1 MRRGMKNS
9 SAKKTNKSGQNHS
22 GKGQV
27 RIIAGQWRGR
37 KLPIPEIEGLRPTPD
52 RIRETLFN
60 WLSSVIVDADCLDLY
75 CGSGALGFEAASR
88 GANRVSM
95 VDLDSLVIS
104 QLNSNQKILEA
115 DSIDVHQA
123 DVLKFLNGTS
133 TGNDIVMIDPPFKQG
148 LVEPTIAK
156 LEANGWLKF
165 NSYIY
170 IETEANLVE
179 LTTPKTWVLHREK
192 KAGEVL
198 SRLYIRNPK
207 D

>member
-1 MRRGMKNS
+1 MRRGSKNYS
-9 SAKKTNKSGQNHS
+9 VKKPAKANPKHS

-37 KLPIPEIEGLRPTPD
+37 KLAVPEVEGLRPTPD

-60 WLSSVIVDADCLDLY
+60 WLSAKIVGADCLDLY

-88 GANRVSM
+88 GANSVLM
-95 VDLDSLVIS
+95 VDLEAAVIT
-104 QLNSNQKILEA
+104 QINANRQILNAACIQI
-115 DSIDVHQA
+115 HQA
-123 DVLKFLNGTS
+123 DVLKFLDNEALAK
-133 TGNDIVMIDPPFKQG
+133 DIVLIDPPFAQG

-156 LEANGWLKF
+156 LETNGWLKF

-170 IETEANLVE
+170 IETEATLVE
-179 LTTPKTWVLHREK
+179 LAVPKNWLLHREK

-198 SRLYIRNPK
+198 SRLYIRNPEN
-207 D
+207 